1 MDGWRLQLVLTR
13 FSDQNIRDIFDEF
26 IQYSPSTGIDGMNV
40 SNYRKTLSTEAE
52 EIEKRVLSGKY
63 KFSIFKQKLISKGA
77 DSNPRIISIPTI
89 RDKIVLK
96 ILANILFDSFKSDLN
111 IALAQDVIRDIKS
124 ECKNFDSYLKIDVRK
139 FFDSIVHVELEKR
152 YWKRIRNRK
161 VLNLLYSAVRTGTG
175 LSNKTTTVNSIGV
188 PQGLSISNFLAEL
201 YMYNFDNKLR
211 SEKDI
216 KYYRYVDDI
225 LIFYNKKITAPST
238 IFNIIKK
245 ELKSKLKLQI
255 HELNENGSK
264 SQHGDIKS
272 FSYLGYQFKESEI
285 VTARSASVQKLYNS
299 LVSIFIS
306 YVRSQKRSDYRR
318 RQSEGFL
325 LWRLNLR
332 VTGCI
337 FEQKK
342 RGWLFFFSE
351 INDEKLLHQLDSY
364 IEKLKRRFK
373 IKLENKKYVK
383 SYKELT
389 CNIKKTTY
397 IPNFDEYTLE
407 QKKEVLSDYFSVNT
421 NKPDEVIDFL
431 FKKRLGKQVADLL
444 VDIGSFS

>member
-1 MDGWRLQLVLTR
+1 MLTK
-13 FSDQNIRDIFDEF
+13 FSHSNILDIFHEF
-26 IQYSPSTGIDGMNV
+26 IQYSPSTGIDGMSV
-40 SNYRKTLSTEAE
+40 GNYRQILSTEAG
-52 EIEKRVLSGKY
+52 EIEKRILSGKY

-111 IALAQDVIRDIKS
+111 IALAQDVIRDIKK
-124 ECKNFDSYLKIDVRK
+124 EYNKFDSYLKIDVRK
-139 FFDSIVHVELEKR
+139 FFDSIVHVELERR

-161 VLNLLYSAVRTGTG
+161 ILNLLHSAVRTGTG
-175 LSNKTTTVNSIGV
+175 LSNKTTSANSIGV
-188 PQGLSISNFLAEL
+188 PQGLSISNFLSEL
-201 YMYNFDNKLR
+201 YMLNFDNKLR
-211 SEKDI
+211 SKKEI

-225 LIFYNKKITAPST
+225 LIFYDKKVTNPYT
-238 IFNIIKK
+238 LFNLINRD
-245 ELKSKLKLQI
+245 LKSKLKLQA
-255 HELNENGSK
+255 HELNKKGSK
-264 SQHGDIKS
+264 TQQGDIRS
-272 FSYLGYQFKESEI
+272 FSYLGYQFKEYGV
-285 VTARSASVQKLYNS
+285 VTARPASVQKLYNS

-306 YVRSQKRSDYRR
+306 YDRSQKRSNFKN
-318 RQSEGFL
+318 RQTKSFL

-332 VTGCI
+332 ITGCI

-364 IEKLKRRFK
+364 IEKLKKRFN
-373 IKLENKKYVK
+373 INLVNKKYVK

-389 CNIKKTTY
+389 RNIKDTTY
-397 IPNFDEYTLE
+397 IPNFDEYTLI
-407 QKKEVLSDYFSVNT
+407 QKKEVLSDYFSIDVS
-421 NKPDEVIDFL
+421 NKSDDAVDFL
-431 FKKRLGKQVADLL
+431 FKKRLGKQVVDLL